1 MIEGIM
7 WVSLGGFA
15 VFRQYYPSAEEHD
28 ALRWRWYTELVI
40 VRSKSPSFIEKIK
53 ERFGSAR

>member
-1 MIEGIM
+1 M